1 MRSCGVAPAGRVVF
15 PNRRMIIMSKPSD
28 EQIQA
33 EANKA
38 NLSGEQRSSE
48 SPQTP
53 NKGKHLD

>member
-1 MRSCGVAPAGRVVF
+1 
-15 PNRRMIIMSKPSD
+15 MIIMSKPSD